1 MKSFII
7 TGTDTEIGK
16 TLVSALLVKAL
27 NASYWKPT
35 QSGLEDETD
44 TEFVKRV
51 SGCSDDRIIPEAFRL
66 TQPLSPHISSVK
78 DGIQIEL
85 DDFNLPEFQTE
96 TLIIEGAGGV
106 LVPLNWKTL
115 QIDLFKKL
123 NVPVVVIA
131 RTKLGTINHTLLTL
145 EALRNREIPIHGV
158 ILNGN
163 FNLENRNSIEKI
175 GKVKILGWVPP
186 LQQISAEILQSV
198 FDQHFDKNDWIKS

>member
-1 MKSFII
+1 MNSFII

-16 TLVSALLVKAL
+16 TLVSALLVKSL
-27 NASYWKPT
+27 SASYWKPT

-44 TEFVKRV
+44 SEFVKRV
-51 SGCSDDRIIPEAFRL
+51 SGCSDDRIIPEIFRL
-66 TQPLSPHISSVK
+66 TQPLSPHLSSIK

-85 DDFNLPEFQTE
+85 DDFKIPDCKTE

-123 NVPVVVIA
+123 NIPVVVVA

-145 EALRNREIPIHGV
+145 EALRNREIQVHGV
-158 ILNGN
+158 VLNGN

-175 GKVKILGWVPP
+175 GNAKILGWVPP
-186 LQQISAEILQSV
+186 LQEINEEILQSV
-198 FDQHFDKNDWIKS
+198 FDKHFDKKDW